1 MKLSAVIFD
10 LDGTVV
16 ADEDEYGEAFARV
29 LKKLGVIVDS
39 EYPHVG
45 GIGVRE
51 NWPIFIKKYNIKTDK
66 TIEELTLLT
75 QQEYKKLIPKVTL
88 KDGFI
93 EFVTAL
99 RESEILVALAT
110 SNTWDIVEN
119 IFDYLHIEKYF
130 DSVTTGEEVS
140 FKKPEPDIFL
150 VALDKM
156 GIEPER
162 CLVFEDSESGIEAAK
177 GAGMKIIGIYR
188 DNKHLKTLNNAD
200 LLKDSFDKISLE
212 EISNL

>member
-1 MKLSAVIFD
+1 M
-10 LDGTVV
+10 
-16 ADEDEYGEAFARV
+16 
-29 LKKLGVIVDS
+29 
-39 EYPHVG
+39 
-45 GIGVRE
+45 
-51 NWPIFIKKYNIKTDK
+51 
-66 TIEELTLLT
+66 
-75 QQEYKKLIPKVTL
+75 
-88 KDGFI
+88 
-93 EFVTAL
+93 
-99 RESEILVALAT
+99 AT

-177 GAGMKIIGIYR
+177 GAGMKVIGIYR

>member
-177 GAGMKIIGIYR
+177 GAGMKVIGIYR